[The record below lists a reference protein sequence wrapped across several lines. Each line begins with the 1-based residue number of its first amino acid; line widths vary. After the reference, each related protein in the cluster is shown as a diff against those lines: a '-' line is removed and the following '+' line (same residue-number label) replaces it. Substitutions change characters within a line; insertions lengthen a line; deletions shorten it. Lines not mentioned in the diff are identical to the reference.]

1 MVRAGRRARSADSVG
16 SSKYVEELII
26 NYNDGLVMDC
36 NDSDLFITISFDE
49 ISILIPRVFLIGSIA
64 AILIASSRAWSCVSS
79 GDN

>member
-1 MVRAGRRARSADSVG
+1 
-16 SSKYVEELII
+16 
-26 NYNDGLVMDC
+26 MDC

-79 GDN
+79 GEK